1 MNSVKPDALS
11 IICLRLVSYM
21 YCQQIYVIVY
31 RGTLIRSLNPET
43 IQIKLFLNIV
53 NLKTDF
59 LKQSECAV

>member
-21 YCQQIYVIVY
+21 YCQQIDVIVY

-43 IQIKLFLNIV
+43 IQIKLF
-53 NLKTDF
+53 
-59 LKQSECAV
+59 

>member
-21 YCQQIYVIVY
+21 YCQQIDVIVC
-31 RGTLIRSLNPET
+31 RGTVRSLNPET